1 MSGVRIVNRIGAF
14 RSEVEKKAYTTLT
27 KVLLIGGANAS
38 MYTPIDTSTL
48 LNSQYRE
55 VTRKENGWRGR
66 IGYTAY
72 YAGYV
77 HDPNVKQRFRRQS
90 AKKEFLRLGFE
101 DSKDM
106 IDAVVKKGMQV

>member
-1 MSGVRIVNRIGAF
+1 MAASIVNKIGAF
-14 RSEVEKKAYTTLT
+14 VSESEKKAYTTLT
-27 KVLLIGGANAS
+27 KVLLVGGANAS

-55 VTRKENGWRGR
+55 VTRKEGGWLGR

-72 YAGYV
+72 YAEKV
-77 HDPNVKQRFRRQS
+77 HDPNVKQKFRRQS

-106 IDAVVKKGMQV
+106 IDAIVKKGMKV

>member
-1 MSGVRIVNRIGAF
+1 MSVRIVNKIGAF

-38 MYTPIDTSTL
+38 QFTPVDTSTL

-55 VTRKENGWRGR
+55 VKRKDGGWRGR

-77 HDPNVKQRFRRQS
+77 HDPNIQQRFRRQS

-106 IDAVVKKGMQV
+106 IDAIVKKGMQV

>member
-1 MSGVRIVNRIGAF
+1 MSVKIVNKIGAF
-14 RSEVEKKAYTTLT
+14 VSETEKKAYTTLT
-27 KVLLIGGANAS
+27 KVLLVGGANAS
-38 MYTPIDTSTL
+38 QFTPVDTSTL

-55 VTRKENGWRGR
+55 VKRSGKGWTGR

-72 YAGYV
+72 YAQYV
-77 HDPNVKQRFRRQS
+77 HDPNIKQRFRRQS

-106 IDAVVKKGMQV
+106 IDEIVKKGMKV

>member
-1 MSGVRIVNRIGAF
+1 MSVKIVNRIGKF
-14 RSEVEKKAYTTLT
+14 VSDTEKKAYTTLT
-27 KVLLIGGANAS
+27 KVLLVGGANAS
-38 MYTPIDTSTL
+38 QFTPVDTSTL

-55 VTRKENGWRGR
+55 ISRTQSGWRGR
-66 IGYTAY
+66 IGYTAN
-72 YAGYV
+72 YASYV

-106 IDAVVKKGMQV
+106 IDAIVRKGMKA